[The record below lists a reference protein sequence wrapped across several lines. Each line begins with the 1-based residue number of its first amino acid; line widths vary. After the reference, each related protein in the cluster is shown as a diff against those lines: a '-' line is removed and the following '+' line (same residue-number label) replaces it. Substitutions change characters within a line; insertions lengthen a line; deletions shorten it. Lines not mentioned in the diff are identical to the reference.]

1 LFYYTQTMRNLL
13 KDMKEGER
21 ILSDV
26 NKGFYLDKIAK
37 LQHISPTEKNEELI
51 NIRTIIESK

>member
-1 LFYYTQTMRNLL
+1 MRNLL